1 MHFRAIFLW
10 QLLKKLK
17 RQATRIH
24 HFHQLNEKNLISASV
39 YEWRIVVYDNTVFE
53 SRAKSSSYY
62 KGILLDHDANIVMTS
77 IHYVVIFWR
86 CSSRLLELEAFLFLH
101 LLVTAVY
108 TLSWQRKFTWNNP
121 PEIIKRLI
129 GK

>member
-1 MHFRAIFLW
+1 MHLRAIFLW

-17 RQATRIH
+17 RQATGIH
-24 HFHQLNEKNLISASV
+24 LFHQLNQRNLISASV
-39 YEWRIVVYDNTVFE
+39 CEQRIVVYYNTVFKG
-53 SRAKSSSYY
+53 RAKSSSYY

-77 IHYVVIFWR
+77 IHYVVRFWR

-101 LLVTAVY
+101 LLVTTVY
-108 TLSWQRKFTWNNP
+108 KLSWQRKSTWRNS